1 MNGFRFTSKMGFQT
15 YSVIHRKY
23 EFFYQSNCITS
34 LGLCANRW
42 NCLSSGTRCGSLKH
56 NWTKMTYK
64 NRTYINVWEK
74 SPECLWVETFFKNLV
89 NNIKKKTNNTRLWI
103 LYLVLGGQEEEP
115 SGFTAQG
122 YLVLYLL

>member
-1 MNGFRFTSKMGFQT
+1 MGFQT

-23 EFFYQSNCITS
+23 EFVYQSNCITA

-42 NCLSSGTRCGSLKH
+42 NCMFSGTRCGSLKH

-89 NNIKKKTNNTRLWI
+89 NNIKKNEQYKTLNSLPRTRRARRRTLWI
-103 LYLVLGGQEEEP
+103 HSAG
-115 SGFTAQG
+115 
-122 YLVLYLL
+122 LLSTLPLIVKEMRHL